1 VSSAEIIV
9 GTSGYQYK
17 DWVGPFYPEGTGPEK
32 MLELYAER
40 FGAVEL
46 NFTYYGMPRA
56 KQMERMAERTPEG
69 FEFVVKAHKTTTHEM
84 STDDIPA
91 FMEAMGPL
99 DERGKFSGILCQFPW
114 AFKNTKE
121 ARAHLAAVRKGF
133 GETPLF
139 VEFRHASWIT
149 EPVFKFLASTGLLYV
164 SVDEPELEGLVPRV
178 GRLTGDM
185 GYLRFHSRMGSTW
198 WGSGGK
204 LRYDYDYSPD
214 ELAEWL
220 PTLEEFAKSARKVFV
235 FFNNCHRGQA
245 AANAEGFH
253 KVLHARGLVG

>member
-1 VSSAEIIV
+1 VASSEIIV

-17 DWVGPFYPEGTGPEK
+17 DWVGPFYPEGTRPEK
-32 MLELYAER
+32 MLEAYAKH
-40 FGAVEL
+40 FPAVEL

-56 KQMERMAERTPEG
+56 KQMERMADRTPEG
-69 FEFVVKAHKTTTHEM
+69 FAFVVKAHKTTTHEM

-91 FMEAMGPL
+91 FMEAMRPL
-99 DERGKFSGILCQFPW
+99 DERGKFSGVLCQFPW
-114 AFKNTKE
+114 AFKNTKD

-185 GYLRFHSRMGSTW
+185 GYLRFHSRRGSTW

-204 LRYDYDYSPD
+204 LRYDYDYSPE
-214 ELAEWL
+214 ELGEWL

-235 FFNNCHRGQA
+235 FFNNCHSGQA
-245 AANAEGFH
+245 AANAESFR
-253 KVLHARGLVG
+253 KVLQARGLLK